1 MFLAF
6 SVSLFII
13 KEVSLHDVLK
23 KSQNCTVCDFSIP
36 PVGRR
41 DYLRGQE
48 ERSGDSTVPA
58 SRPRLVLRSDSG
70 GRSVVSRHRGDASH
84 GCLSVVWF
92 LPSLLPT
99 TEPRHNCTLA
109 IRIVLRIK

>member
-1 MFLAF
+1 MMY
-6 SVSLFII
+6 
-13 KEVSLHDVLK
+13 K
-23 KSQNCTVCDFSIP
+23 KSQNCTVCYFSIP

-99 TEPRHNCTLA
+99 TEPSTLG
-109 IRIVLRIK
+109 RKIVFENKIMTYSLITTELFLM